1 MNETNDRSVSHLI
14 RQRRIELRIKQ
25 STIAAEMR
33 VEPESV
39 GHWERGRRRMELNKI
54 PRLAGILQL
63 NKKDLC
69 RLALFEWHPRLYA
82 TLFGSEPPRPPRC
95 LETSRPNDGSG
106 RDALPLGAVGDRSLE
121 VGVIVRQSL
130 REAEQLG

>member
-1 MNETNDRSVSHLI
+1 MNETNDRSVSHFI
-14 RQRRIELRIKQ
+14 RQRRIALRIKQ
-25 STIAAEMR
+25 STIAAELR

-39 GHWERGRRRMELNKI
+39 GHWERGRRRMELDKL
-54 PRLAGILQL
+54 PRLAGILQI

-69 RLALFEWHPRLYA
+69 RLALFEWHPCLYA

-95 LETSRPNDGSG
+95 LETSRPNGSG
-106 RDALPLGAVGDRSLE
+106 RDALPLGAVRDGSLE
-121 VGVIVRQSL
+121 VGVIVGQSL